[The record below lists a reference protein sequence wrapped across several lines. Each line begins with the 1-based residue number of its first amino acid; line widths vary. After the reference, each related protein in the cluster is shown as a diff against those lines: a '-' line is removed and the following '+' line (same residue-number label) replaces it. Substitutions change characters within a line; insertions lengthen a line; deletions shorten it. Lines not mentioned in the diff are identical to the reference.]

1 MSLEDIGICR
11 SPGRERGDS
20 TMWLLPPLL
29 LLLVPG
35 SSAFITG
42 PGEVRGSEQGSLTVQ
57 CPYDPG
63 WEPYVKYW
71 CRGADFRSCQ
81 ILVRTPGSE
90 LEVREDRV
98 SIRDNHTSHTFTV
111 TMEKLRRQDADTYWC
126 GIERSGSDHGI
137 PIKVTVGPGSPADIT
152 GPGEVTGPE
161 QGSLTVQCPYDPG
174 WEPYVKFWCRGADFR
189 GCRNTVGTAGS
200 ELEVKGDRVSIRD
213 NHTSHTFTV
222 TMEKLRRQDAGTYW
236 CGIEKS
242 GPDLGVPVKV
252 TVGPVPA
259 TTDIPTSSPTVSSLH
274 PEGRSLLS
282 SVHFLLLV
290 FLKLPLFLSMVGAVL
305 WVNRPQRGS
314 AGGGPPQSEN
324 R

>member
-1 MSLEDIGICR
+1 
-11 SPGRERGDS
+11 
-20 TMWLLPPLL
+20 MWLLPPLL
-29 LLLVPG
+29 LLLVPDP
-35 SSAFITG
+35 SAFITG
-42 PGEVRGSEQGSLTVQ
+42 PGEVRGPEQGSLTVQ

-71 CRGADFRSCQ
+71 CRGADWIKCQ

-90 LEVREDRV
+90 LEVKKGRV

-111 TMEKLRRQDADTYWC
+111 TMEKLRR
-126 GIERSGSDHGI
+126 E
-137 PIKVTVGPGSPADIT
+137 
-152 GPGEVTGPE
+152 
-161 QGSLTVQCPYDPG
+161 
-174 WEPYVKFWCRGADFR
+174 
-189 GCRNTVGTAGS
+189 
-200 ELEVKGDRVSIRD
+200 
-213 NHTSHTFTV
+213 
-222 TMEKLRRQDAGTYW
+222 DAGTYW
-236 CGIEKS
+236 CGIERT
-242 GPDLGVPVKV
+242 GADPGVRVKV
-252 TVGPVPA
+252 TVGSVLA